1 MAGLDGLI
9 GCAVFA
15 RNHEDR
21 QLAKKKKS
29 NIQIGKEEVKL
40 SLPTEDTILYVESP
54 KDPPTPVVSYRNLGK
69 LPSIQSTQHDRPHFC
84 VLKRSY
90 VKEGT
95 GKSTH
100 FN

>member
-1 MAGLDGLI
+1 MAGFDGLT

-15 RNHEDR
+15 RNHEDS

-54 KDPPTPVVSYRNLGK
+54 KVPRAPPSPVVSY
-69 LPSIQSTQHDRPHFC
+69 
-84 VLKRSY
+84 
-90 VKEGT
+90 
-95 GKSTH
+95 
-100 FN
+100 

>member
-1 MAGLDGLI
+1 MARFDGLT

-15 RNHEDR
+15 RNHEDS

-54 KDPPTPVVSYRNLGK
+54 KVPRTPPSPVVSY
-69 LPSIQSTQHDRPHFC
+69 
-84 VLKRSY
+84 
-90 VKEGT
+90 
-95 GKSTH
+95 
-100 FN
+100 